1 MSNLRSGPN
10 LRDRL
15 LDQAM
20 TLSIANQMTLF
31 RVAELCRDPLTDARS
46 IAIEAQ
52 RDEGFTAVLLRM
64 ANSAWSASSGR
75 IGDLPTAVAR
85 LGLHLVESL
94 ALATPGIR
102 LAQSGSRE
110 FTQAQR
116 RMHRHAVR
124 TGLGARALARS
135 DQNAEQALA
144 AGLVHNIGLTVL
156 AVLQPVV
163 FAMLLDAASKGQ
175 RLHDVE
181 EEHIGFTHAELGGLL
196 AERWGFPLPLI
207 TVIMGHDDVH
217 ATGMSAIVRV
227 ADLLAREAGV
237 GVEPPEPITMELA
250 IEAGVDV
257 DAARERL
264 APLFQAEAR
273 HEASDDDERA
283 SRDENFARVLDA
295 AA

>member
-1 MSNLRSGPN
+1 MNNLRGGPN

-31 RVAELCRDPLTDARS
+31 RVAELCRDPLTDARA

-52 RDEGFTAVLLRM
+52 RDEGFTAMLLRM

-75 IGDLPTAVAR
+75 IGDLPTAVTR

-102 LAQSGSRE
+102 MAQNGSRE

-144 AGLVHNIGLTVL
+144 GGLVHNIGLTVL

-181 EEHIGFTHAELGGLL
+181 EEQIGFTHAELGGLL

-207 TVIMGHDDVH
+207 TVIMGHDDDH

-250 IEAGVDV
+250 LEAGVDV

-264 APLFQAEAR
+264 TPLFQAEAR
-273 HEASDDDERA
+273 HETTDDDDRA
-283 SRDENFARVLDA
+283 SRDESFARALDA